1 MTAPYVLFQL
11 PGHMIHHVKMGRVVQ
26 SVLHGFPA
34 LSLAASIQPITR
46 TVLRV
51 RLKITP
57 EFEWNDKL
65 VGGSSD
71 PWWIWVEDPVT
82 NYMYHS
88 EYFMLQK
95 KQVWVGPV
103 CNHIWPFNSVMMM

>member
-1 MTAPYVLFQL
+1 MLGNLSPSILLLFFLL
-11 PGHMIHHVKMGRVVQ
+11 PFFLPPF
-26 SVLHGFPA
+26 S

-88 EYFMLQK
+88 EYFLLQK
-95 KQVWVGPV
+95 KQVWVG
-103 CNHIWPFNSVMMM
+103 SVDMWMT